1 MKRGKICNSE
11 TAIGRT
17 GMIAYAGNIPSMLTK
32 RLRKMNMSSVR
43 SRSGMELVQVGIL
56 IAIAIA
62 LGIIFK
68 DKIQE
73 FENHTFAGL
82 LVEKFQSEGRSEE
95 SIQSCGAQA
104 GQSDSRGFTCLS
116 CHYSRERYVCRCYG
130 AFLFVRGKSRSDEY
144 RRAEHR

>member
-32 RLRKMNMSSVR
+32 RLRKLNMSSVR
-43 SRSGMELVQVGIL
+43 SRRGMELVQVGIL
-56 IAIAIA
+56 IAIA

-73 FENHTFAGL
+73 FVNNTFAGL
-82 LVEKFQSEGRSEE
+82 LVEKFQ
-95 SIQSCGAQA
+95 
-104 GQSDSRGFTCLS
+104 
-116 CHYSRERYVCRCYG
+116 
-130 AFLFVRGKSRSDEY
+130 
-144 RRAEHR
+144 

>member
-17 GMIAYAGNIPSMLTK
+17 GMIAYAGNRNIPSMLTK
-32 RLRKMNMSSVR
+32 RLRKMNMSNVR
-43 SRSGMELVQVGIL
+43 SRRGMELVQVGIL

-73 FENHTFAGL
+73 FVNNTFAGL
-82 LVEKFQSEGRSEE
+82 LVEKFQ
-95 SIQSCGAQA
+95 
-104 GQSDSRGFTCLS
+104 
-116 CHYSRERYVCRCYG
+116 
-130 AFLFVRGKSRSDEY
+130 
-144 RRAEHR
+144 

>member
-17 GMIAYAGNIPSMLTK
+17 GMIAYVGNIPSMLTK

-43 SRSGMELVQVGIL
+43 SRRGMELVQVGIL

-73 FENHTFAGL
+73 FVNNTFAGL
-82 LVEKFQSEGRSEE
+82 LVEKFQ
-95 SIQSCGAQA
+95 
-104 GQSDSRGFTCLS
+104 
-116 CHYSRERYVCRCYG
+116 
-130 AFLFVRGKSRSDEY
+130 
-144 RRAEHR
+144 